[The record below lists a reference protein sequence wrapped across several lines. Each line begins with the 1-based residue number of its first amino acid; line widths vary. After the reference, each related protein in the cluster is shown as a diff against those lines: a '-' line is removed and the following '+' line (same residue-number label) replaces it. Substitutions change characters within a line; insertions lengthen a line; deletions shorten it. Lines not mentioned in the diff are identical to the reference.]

1 MIFGIDFDNTIVNY
15 NLVFKKVFK
24 LEKNIKKKNL
34 NTKEKIKN
42 YLIKNNDYN
51 CWRNIQ
57 SLVYS
62 KYLFEAS
69 LNYEILKL
77 LKYLDKK
84 KIKFY
89 IISHKTIYPY
99 EGDKVNLH
107 KLSHVWLRLNIFNP
121 KNKFKKKYKAYF
133 ETTKQKKI
141 KRIKSL
147 EITHFIDDLDEI
159 LKKLP
164 NSINSI
170 KFDNSF
176 KFTSIKKK
184 YITY

>member
-24 LEKNIKKKNL
+24 LKKKIKKKNL

-42 YLIKNNDYN
+42 YLINKNYYND
-51 CWRNIQ
+51 WRNIQ

-69 LNYEILKL
+69 LNYEILRL

-84 KIKFY
+84 NIKFY

-99 EGDKVNLH
+99 VGGKVNLH
-107 KLSHVWLRLNIFNP
+107 KLSLNWLRLNIFNK

-141 KRIKSL
+141 RRIKSL
-147 EITHFIDDLDEI
+147 KITHFIDDLDEI

-164 NSINSI
+164 NNINPI

-176 KFTSIKKK
+176 NFTSIKKK